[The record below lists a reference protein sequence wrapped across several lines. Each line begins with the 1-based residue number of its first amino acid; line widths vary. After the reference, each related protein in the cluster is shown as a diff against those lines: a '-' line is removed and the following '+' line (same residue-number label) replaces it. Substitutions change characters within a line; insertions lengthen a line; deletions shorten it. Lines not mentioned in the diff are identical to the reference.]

1 MQIPHEIGRKIFL
14 CFSWFVSQQ
23 IGICV
28 FVRRFRLAHFL
39 FLKEGFMNNKPK
51 TPEEVDLFLDE
62 ERLFKL
68 KLCIESQGT
77 ALRVL
82 LDEDAY
88 KIFQLFNDYTKELV
102 RLESKISFQKGY
114 NKAKNESISSD

>member
-1 MQIPHEIGRKIFL
+1 
-14 CFSWFVSQQ
+14 
-23 IGICV
+23 
-28 FVRRFRLAHFL
+28 
-39 FLKEGFMNNKPK
+39 MNNKPK

-62 ERLFKL
+62 QRLFNL

-88 KIFQLFNDYTKELV
+88 KIFQLFNDYMKELV
-102 RLESKISFQKGY
+102 RLKSKISFQKGY
-114 NKAKNESISSD
+114 NKAKNEEDHSDQPS